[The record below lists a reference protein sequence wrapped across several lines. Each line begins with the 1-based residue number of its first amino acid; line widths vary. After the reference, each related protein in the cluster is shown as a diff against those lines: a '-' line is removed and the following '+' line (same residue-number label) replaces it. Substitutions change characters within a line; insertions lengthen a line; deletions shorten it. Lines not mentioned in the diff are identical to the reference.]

1 LLLNGP
7 RSAAEAIADCG
18 LAPRLL
24 RVAAHA
30 PVATVRSTA
39 MRVAELSGAQPVAV
53 DMDVTVLGVLHDFVD
68 GPG

>member
-1 LLLNGP
+1 MLLNGP

-24 RVAAHA
+24 RVAAHT
-30 PVATVRSTA
+30 PVATVGSTA
-39 MRVAELSGAQPVAV
+39 MRVAELSSAQPVAV
-53 DMDVTVLGVLHDFVD
+53 DMDVTVLGVLQDFVD